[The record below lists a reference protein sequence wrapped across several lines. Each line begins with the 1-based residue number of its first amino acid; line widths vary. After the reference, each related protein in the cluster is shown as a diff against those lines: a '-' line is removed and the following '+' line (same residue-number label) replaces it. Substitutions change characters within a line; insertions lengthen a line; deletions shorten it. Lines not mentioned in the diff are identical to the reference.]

1 MNFKTIKAMRWHKKS
16 LIDAIEKEGIYI
28 DEISDMLDSVID
40 NVDMIRL
47 NTDPIKLARKEGY
60 ADGEFAG
67 YGDGWDAA
75 RDKYI
80 GNRIRVKKSINVD
93 NHYNVFVDDE
103 YVGYQFSEA
112 AGYLLGEA
120 YIIESAGA

>member
-1 MNFKTIKAMRWHKKS
+1 MNVKGIKAMRWHKKS
-16 LIDAIEKEGIYI
+16 LIDAIEQEGIHI
-28 DEISDMLDSVID
+28 DEISDMLDSIID

-47 NTDPIKLARKEGY
+47 NTDPIKLAIEEGY
-60 ADGEFAG
+60 ADGEFVG
-67 YGDGWDAA
+67 YGNGWDAA

-120 YIIESAGA
+120 YIIDSAGA

>member
-1 MNFKTIKAMRWHKKS
+1 MNVKGIKAMRWHKKS
-16 LIDAIEKEGIYI
+16 LIDAIEQEGIHI
-28 DEISDMLDSVID
+28 DEISDMLDSIID

-47 NTDPIKLARKEGY
+47 NTDPIKLARE
-60 ADGEFAG
+60 EG
-67 YGDGWDAA
+67 YGDGWNNA

-80 GNRIRVKKSINVD
+80 GNRIRVKESINIG
-93 NHYNVFVDDE
+93 NHYNVYVDDE

-120 YIIESAGA
+120 YIIDSAGA